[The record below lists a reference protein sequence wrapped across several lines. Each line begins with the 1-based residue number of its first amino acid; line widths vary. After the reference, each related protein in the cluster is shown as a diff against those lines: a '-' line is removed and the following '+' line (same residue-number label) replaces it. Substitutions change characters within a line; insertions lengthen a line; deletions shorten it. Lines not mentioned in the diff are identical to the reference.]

1 MRCKQFI
8 SIHILT
14 VILNWVFVI
23 LYRMQNEDILNYPII
38 FVIIGLSTMVI
49 TEILSLLI
57 PNAPRL
63 FFGNKKA
70 KAFRKFIKENIKD
83 GMTVKQCDLIV
94 SEKNNN
100 MSKNETIYELV
111 VLKTTTLHKIFLR
124 TSLYKETMPEIKV
137 VLIIVAILEEFLYG
151 LLGPMLPIELGGIIP
166 IANAALIFFAFIFDL
181 YGVSNIELTE
191 NSQEY
196 DYCPSCEKILINSSY
211 KNILIKH
218 EDADFSSPWAKRE
231 TSYADKRVGSITSY
245 DDNGDES
252 KIYLYTNAPDK
263 TTITAKSYDTYRKI
277 CPFCSGSF
285 ETRSSREEKKVVN
298 HI

>member
-83 GMTVKQCDLIV
+83 GT
-94 SEKNNN
+94 S
-100 MSKNETIYELV
+100 S
-111 VLKTTTLHKIFLR
+111 LR
-124 TSLYKETMPEIKV
+124 
-137 VLIIVAILEEFLYG
+137 LYG
-151 LLGPMLPIELGGIIP
+151 Q
-166 IANAALIFFAFIFDL
+166 NARGAKWQDRSYL
-181 YGVSNIELTE
+181 
-191 NSQEY
+191 
-196 DYCPSCEKILINSSY
+196 SCWSLQT
-211 KNILIKH
+211 
-218 EDADFSSPWAKRE
+218 P
-231 TSYADKRVGSITSY
+231 
-245 DDNGDES
+245 
-252 KIYLYTNAPDK
+252 
-263 TTITAKSYDTYRKI
+263 
-277 CPFCSGSF
+277 
-285 ETRSSREEKKVVN
+285 TR
-298 HI
+298 H